1 VQSELQ
7 GDGGVI
13 LRIPYKHGTEL
24 VMDILRYGSN
34 VEVLGPAALRDAV
47 AAELGKAATQYRAK
61 PRTPRAADR

>member
-1 VQSELQ
+1 
-7 GDGGVI
+7 
-13 LRIPYKHGTEL
+13 
-24 VMDILRYGSN
+24 MDILRYGSN